1 MMKLTIKN
9 MVCDRCI
16 KVVRESLNSLKLP
29 FTSVELGAVR
39 FNHELNTVELKQLD
53 TLLKTEGFEILKEK
67 EQMIIETVKFTV
79 LSEVRGY
86 SSRTKKEPYS
96 VILSQELGINYSRIS
111 KLFSQVEGKSIER
124 FIILQKIELA
134 KEFLIYGELTM
145 SEIAYELN
153 YSSPQHL
160 SKQFKQVTG
169 LSPTE
174 FKRNSSREKLDNI

>member
-1 MMKLTIKN
+1 
-9 MVCDRCI
+9 MVH
-16 KVVRESLNSLKLP
+16 
-29 FTSVELGAVR
+29 FTR
-39 FNHELNTVELKQLD
+39 ELNAVQLKQLD

-67 EQMIIETVKFTV
+67 EQEIVEAVKFTV
-79 LSEVRGY
+79 ISEVRGY
-86 SSRTKKEPYS
+86 SSRTKNEPYP
-96 VILSQELGINYSRIS
+96 VILSRELGINYSKIS

-134 KEFLIYGELTM
+134 KEMLIYGELTM

-174 FKRNSSREKLDNI
+174 FKEISSREKLDNI